1 MKNTATKSTQFKN
14 IVLGL
19 FTTIAVISFS
29 SCSKKINFL
38 TSSVVPAA
46 RGYVEVKTDKNKNY
60 VIQINLSNLAEVQ
73 RLQPAKQTYIVW
85 MVTDEDV
92 TKNIGQIKSSTG
104 MMSKQLKASFE
115 TVTPFKPVK
124 IFITAEDDAIISYPG
139 TQVILSTD
147 TFYK

>member
-1 MKNTATKSTQFKN
+1 MKNTVTKSTKFKS
-14 IVLGL
+14 IVLGVL
-19 FTTIAVISFS
+19 TITAVFSFS

-46 RGYVEVKTDKNKNY
+46 RGNVEVKTDKNKNY
-60 VIQINLSNLAEVQ
+60 VIQINLLDLAEVQ
-73 RLQPAKQTYIVW
+73 RLQPSKQTYVVW

-92 TKNIGQIKSSTG
+92 TKNIGQIKSSTS

-124 IFITAEDDAIISYPG
+124 IFITAEDDAIITYPG
-139 TQVILSTD
+139 TQVVLSTD
-147 TFYK
+147 KFYK

>member
-1 MKNTATKSTQFKN
+1 MNNAATKSPQFNN

-19 FTTIAVISFS
+19 LTTIVMFSFA
-29 SCSKKINFL
+29 SCTKKIAFL

-60 VIQINLSNLAEVQ
+60 GINIQLLDLAEVK
-73 RLQPAKQTYIVW
+73 RLQPSKQTYVVW
-85 MVTDEDV
+85 MVTDENV

-115 TVTPFKPVK
+115 TVSPNKPVK
-124 IFITAEDDAIISYPG
+124 IFVTAEDDAITTYPS
-139 TQVILSTD
+139 TQVVLSTD
-147 TFYK
+147 KF

>member
-1 MKNTATKSTQFKN
+1 MNNAATKSPQFNN

-19 FTTIAVISFS
+19 LTTIVMFSFA
-29 SCSKKINFL
+29 SCTKKIAFL

-60 VIQINLSNLAEVQ
+60 GINIQLLDLAEVK
-73 RLQPAKQTYIVW
+73 RLQPSKQTYVVW
-85 MVTDEDV
+85 MVTDEGV

-115 TVTPFKPVK
+115 TVSPNKPVK
-124 IFITAEDDAIISYPG
+124 IFVTAEDDAITTYPS
-139 TQVILSTD
+139 TQVVLSTD
-147 TFYK
+147 KF